1 VTSNEPLLPKDLF
14 VGLEQVTHL
23 CTGGEAPWL
32 RGFEEVYKE
41 FARLKSDG
49 LAGRERVYEI
59 GDECRDLMGQLWGVP
74 GHRIAFM
81 PSATEGMNWLARG
94 LGWKPGD
101 NVVTDNLEFPSVAYA
116 WRDLAEAGVEIRMV
130 EHDDFHIDE
139 DALLSE
145 VDARTRVLAVSQV
158 SFYTGQNLDIRR
170 LALGLRTSAPSTLL
184 AVDATHAAGVVDV
197 WAAVTDLC
205 VSSSYKWLLATHGTA
220 PCFLSE
226 RAESMTRGSSYG
238 WHNLA
243 VWPAQ
248 GAERAPTVDEKLMPM
263 RLEPGNPAMVVVLF
277 LHHALSQLLEVGIG
291 PIQEH
296 AWNLSERI
304 DAGLRDL
311 GHTVISPSARVARSG
326 NTCFLVPDA
335 AALQEDLARERVLVW
350 GEYGRVRISGHLYN
364 DDSDVDRILEIL
376 AKIR

>member
-1 VTSNEPLLPKDLF
+1 MTSNEPLLPKDLF

-32 RGFEEVYKE
+32 CGFEEVYKE

-94 LGWKPGD
+94 LEWKPGD

-139 DALLSE
+139 DALLPK

-158 SFYTGQNLDIRR
+158 SF
-170 LALGLRTSAPSTLL
+170 
-184 AVDATHAAGVVDV
+184 
-197 WAAVTDLC
+197 
-205 VSSSYKWLLATHGTA
+205 
-220 PCFLSE
+220 
-226 RAESMTRGSSYG
+226 
-238 WHNLA
+238 
-243 VWPAQ
+243 
-248 GAERAPTVDEKLMPM
+248 
-263 RLEPGNPAMVVVLF
+263 
-277 LHHALSQLLEVGIG
+277 
-291 PIQEH
+291 
-296 AWNLSERI
+296 
-304 DAGLRDL
+304 
-311 GHTVISPSARVARSG
+311 
-326 NTCFLVPDA
+326 
-335 AALQEDLARERVLVW
+335 
-350 GEYGRVRISGHLYN
+350 
-364 DDSDVDRILEIL
+364 
-376 AKIR
+376 